1 MIKIFRTSLRDNFVD
16 IYKEGERGAKM
27 GDEGEIQERGSEEK
41 EKGGKG
47 KEVVVMDTPDRS
59 KRIATPISKFEV

>member
-1 MIKIFRTSLRDNFVD
+1 
-16 IYKEGERGAKM
+16 M

-59 KRIATPISKFEV
+59 KSQIATPISKFEV